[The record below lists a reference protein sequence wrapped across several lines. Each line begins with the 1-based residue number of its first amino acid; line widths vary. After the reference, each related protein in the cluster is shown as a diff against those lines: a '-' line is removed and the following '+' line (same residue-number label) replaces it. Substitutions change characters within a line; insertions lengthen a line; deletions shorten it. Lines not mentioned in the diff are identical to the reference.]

1 MHIRPGYLLRRCN
14 QIVSA
19 LFIELTNDID
29 ITQIQYIVLRA
40 IHKHPNNSLR
50 NLAKLTAIDRTSV
63 QSSILKMEKK
73 ELIKK
78 NPNNQNKRQKIVKI
92 TSAGKL
98 VLWQVEDRMD
108 DLQIRILSALKESE
122 RSTFVNMLSKIVF
135 NNNN

>member
-1 MHIRPGYLLRRCN
+1 MHKRPGYLLRRCN